1 MSRTDNRTEAMKF
14 IRLNLLNYDF
24 DDLVDI
30 VAEKFRYTRDY
41 ALELVKTGG
50 MTLRERL
57 DMQDELRLKRLFK
70 NKKVEKNWRLFFN
83 LEGGERVG
91 RTVKKT

>member
-1 MSRTDNRTEAMKF
+1 MSRTDNRDEAMKF
-14 IRLNLLNYDF
+14 IRINLLKYDF
-24 DDLVDI
+24 DDLVDM

-57 DMQDELRLKRLFK
+57 DMQDELRIKRLFK
-70 NKKVEKNWRLFFN
+70 NEKSREKLKIIF
-83 LEGGERVG
+83 
-91 RTVKKT
+91 

>member
-1 MSRTDNRTEAMKF
+1 MSRTDNRDKAMKF

-57 DMQDELRLKRLFK
+57 DMQDELRIKRLFK
-70 NKKVEKNWRLFFN
+70 NEKSREKLKIIF
-83 LEGGERVG
+83 
-91 RTVKKT
+91 

>member
-1 MSRTDNRTEAMKF
+1 MSRTSNRDEAMKF

-70 NKKVEKNWRLFFN
+70 NKKVEKN
-83 LEGGERVG
+83 
-91 RTVKKT
+91 

>member
-1 MSRTDNRTEAMKF
+1 MSRTDKHNAAMEF
-14 IRLNLLNYDF
+14 IRINLLNYDF

-57 DMQDELRLKRLFK
+57 DMQDELRIKRLFK
-70 NKKVEKNWRLFFN
+70 NEKSREKLKIIF
-83 LEGGERVG
+83 
-91 RTVKKT
+91 

>member
-1 MSRTDNRTEAMKF
+1 MSRTSNRDEAMKF
-14 IRLNLLNYDF
+14 IRINLLKYDF

-57 DMQDELRLKRLFK
+57 DMQDELRIKRLFK
-70 NKKVEKNWRLFFN
+70 NEKSREKLKIIF
-83 LEGGERVG
+83 
-91 RTVKKT
+91 

>member
-1 MSRTDNRTEAMKF
+1 MSRTDNRNEAMKF

-30 VAEKFRYTRDY
+30 VADKFRYTRDY

-50 MTLRERL
+50 MRLRERL
-57 DMQDELRLKRLFK
+57 DMQDELRIKRLVK
-70 NKKVEKNWRLFFN
+70 NKKSREKLKIIF
-83 LEGGERVG
+83 
-91 RTVKKT
+91 

>member
-1 MSRTDNRTEAMKF
+1 MSRTDKHDAAMKF

-30 VAEKFRYTRDY
+30 VADKFRYTRDY

-57 DMQDELRLKRLFK
+57 DIQDELRIKRLFK
-70 NKKVEKNWRLFFN
+70 NEKSREKLKINF
-83 LEGGERVG
+83 
-91 RTVKKT
+91 

>member
-1 MSRTDNRTEAMKF
+1 MSRTDNRNEAMKF
-14 IRLNLLNYDF
+14 IRLSLLNYDF

-57 DMQDELRLKRLFK
+57 DMQDELRIKRLAK
-70 NKKVEKNWRLFFN
+70 NEKSREKLKIIF
-83 LEGGERVG
+83 
-91 RTVKKT
+91 

>member
-1 MSRTDNRTEAMKF
+1 MSRTDNRNEAMKF

-24 DDLVDI
+24 DNLVDI

-57 DMQDELRLKRLFK
+57 DMQEELRLKRLVK
-70 NKKVEKNWRLFFN
+70 NKKVEKN
-83 LEGGERVG
+83 
-91 RTVKKT
+91 

>member
-1 MSRTDNRTEAMKF
+1 MSRTDNRDEAMKF

-41 ALELVKTGG
+41 ALELAKTGG

-57 DMQDELRLKRLFK
+57 DMQDELRIKRLAK
-70 NKKVEKNWRLFFN
+70 NKKSREKLKIIF
-83 LEGGERVG
+83 
-91 RTVKKT
+91 

>member
-1 MSRTDNRTEAMKF
+1 MSRTDKHNAAMEF
-14 IRLNLLNYDF
+14 IRINLLKYDF

-57 DMQDELRLKRLFK
+57 DMQDELRIKRLFK
-70 NKKVEKNWRLFFN
+70 NEKSREKLKIIF
-83 LEGGERVG
+83 
-91 RTVKKT
+91 

>member
-1 MSRTDNRTEAMKF
+1 MSRTDNRNEAMKF

-57 DMQDELRLKRLFK
+57 DMQDELRIKRLFK
-70 NKKVEKNWRLFFN
+70 NEKSREKLKINF
-83 LEGGERVG
+83 
-91 RTVKKT
+91 

>member
-1 MSRTDNRTEAMKF
+1 MSRTDNRNEAMKF

-30 VAEKFRYTRDY
+30 VADKFRYTRGY
-41 ALELVKTGG
+41 AIELVKTGG

-57 DMQDELRLKRLFK
+57 DIQEELRLKRLVK
-70 NKKVEKNWRLFFN
+70 NEKK
-83 LEGGERVG
+83 
-91 RTVKKT
+91 

>member
-1 MSRTDNRTEAMKF
+1 MSRTSNRDEAMKF

>member
-1 MSRTDNRTEAMKF
+1 MSRTDNRDEAMKF

-57 DMQDELRLKRLFK
+57 DMQDELRIKRLAK
-70 NKKVEKNWRLFFN
+70 NKKSREKLKIIF
-83 LEGGERVG
+83 
-91 RTVKKT
+91 

>member
-1 MSRTDNRTEAMKF
+1 MSRTDNRNEAMKF

-70 NKKVEKNWRLFFN
+70 NKKVEKN
-83 LEGGERVG
+83 
-91 RTVKKT
+91 

>member
-1 MSRTDNRTEAMKF
+1 MSRTDKHDAAMKF
-14 IRLNLLNYDF
+14 IRINLLKYDF

-30 VAEKFRYTRDY
+30 VADKFGYTRDY

-57 DMQDELRLKRLFK
+57 DMQDELRIKRLFK
-70 NKKVEKNWRLFFN
+70 NEKSREKLKIIF
-83 LEGGERVG
+83 
-91 RTVKKT
+91 

>member
-1 MSRTDNRTEAMKF
+1 MSRTDNRDEAMKF

-57 DMQDELRLKRLFK
+57 DMQDELRIKRLLK
-70 NKKVEKNWRLFFN
+70 NKKVD
-83 LEGGERVG
+83 
-91 RTVKKT
+91 KK

>member
-1 MSRTDNRTEAMKF
+1 MSRTDNRDEAMKF

-30 VAEKFRYTRDY
+30 VADKFRYTRDY

-57 DMQDELRLKRLFK
+57 DMQDELRIKRLAK
-70 NKKVEKNWRLFFN
+70 NKKSREKLKIIF
-83 LEGGERVG
+83 
-91 RTVKKT
+91 

>member
-1 MSRTDNRTEAMKF
+1 MSRTDNRNEAMKF

-30 VAEKFRYTRDY
+30 VADKFRYTRDY

-57 DMQDELRLKRLFK
+57 DMQDELRIKRLFK
-70 NKKVEKNWRLFFN
+70 NKKSREKLKIIF
-83 LEGGERVG
+83 
-91 RTVKKT
+91 

>member
-1 MSRTDNRTEAMKF
+1 MSRTGNRNEAMKF

-57 DMQDELRLKRLFK
+57 DMQDELRIKRLFK
-70 NKKVEKNWRLFFN
+70 NKKSGEKLKIIF
-83 LEGGERVG
+83 
-91 RTVKKT
+91 

>member
-1 MSRTDNRTEAMKF
+1 MSRTDNRNEAMKF

-57 DMQDELRLKRLFK
+57 DMQDELRIKRLFK
-70 NKKVEKNWRLFFN
+70 NEKSREKLKIIF
-83 LEGGERVG
+83 
-91 RTVKKT
+91 

>member
-1 MSRTDNRTEAMKF
+1 MSRTYNRDEAMKF

-57 DMQDELRLKRLFK
+57 DMQDELRIKRLLK
-70 NKKVEKNWRLFFN
+70 NKKSGQKMKIILK
-83 LEGGERVG
+83 GGERVG
-91 RTVKKT
+91 RTVKKA

>member
-1 MSRTDNRTEAMKF
+1 MSRTDNRDEAMKF

-57 DMQDELRLKRLFK
+57 DMQDELRIKRLAK
-70 NKKVEKNWRLFFN
+70 NKKSREKL
-83 LEGGERVG
+83 
-91 RTVKKT
+91 KTIF

>member
-1 MSRTDNRTEAMKF
+1 MSRTDKHDAAMKF
-14 IRLNLLNYDF
+14 IRINLLKYDF

-57 DMQDELRLKRLFK
+57 DMQDELRIKRLLK
-70 NKKVEKNWRLFFN
+70 NKKSGQKLKII
-83 LEGGERVG
+83 LKGGERVG
-91 RTVKKT
+91 RTVKKA

>member
-1 MSRTDNRTEAMKF
+1 MSRTDNRNEAMKF
-14 IRLNLLNYDF
+14 IRINLLKYDY

-57 DMQDELRLKRLFK
+57 DMQDELRIKRLAK
-70 NKKVEKNWRLFFN
+70 NEKSREKLKIIF
-83 LEGGERVG
+83 
-91 RTVKKT
+91 

>member
-1 MSRTDNRTEAMKF
+1 MSRTYNRDEAMKF

-57 DMQDELRLKRLFK
+57 DMQDELRIKRLLK
-70 NKKVEKNWRLFFN
+70 NKKKWTKIEDYFL
-83 LEGGERVG
+83 
-91 RTVKKT
+91 T

>member
-1 MSRTDNRTEAMKF
+1 MSRTDNRDEAMKF

-24 DDLVDI
+24 DDLVDM

-57 DMQDELRLKRLFK
+57 DMQDELRIKRLAK
-70 NKKVEKNWRLFFN
+70 NKKSREKLKIIF
-83 LEGGERVG
+83 
-91 RTVKKT
+91 

>member
-1 MSRTDNRTEAMKF
+1 MSRTDKHNATMEF
-14 IRLNLLNYDF
+14 IRINLLNYDF

-57 DMQDELRLKRLFK
+57 DMQDELRIKRLFK
-70 NKKVEKNWRLFFN
+70 NEKSREKLKIIF
-83 LEGGERVG
+83 
-91 RTVKKT
+91 

>member
-1 MSRTDNRTEAMKF
+1 MSRTDNRDEAMKF

-30 VAEKFRYTRDY
+30 VADKFRYARDY

-57 DMQDELRLKRLFK
+57 DIQEELRLKRLVK
-70 NKKVEKNWRLFFN
+70 NKKVEKN
-83 LEGGERVG
+83 
-91 RTVKKT
+91 

>member
-1 MSRTDNRTEAMKF
+1 MSRTDNRNEVMKF

-24 DDLVDI
+24 DDLVGI

-57 DMQDELRLKRLFK
+57 DIQEELRLKRLVK
-70 NKKVEKNWRLFFN
+70 NEKSREKLKIIF
-83 LEGGERVG
+83 
-91 RTVKKT
+91 